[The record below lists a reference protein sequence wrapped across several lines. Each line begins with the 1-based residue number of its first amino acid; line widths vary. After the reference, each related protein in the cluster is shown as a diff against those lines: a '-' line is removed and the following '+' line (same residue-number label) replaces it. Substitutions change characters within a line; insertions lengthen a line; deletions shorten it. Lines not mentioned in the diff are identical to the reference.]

1 MKLHQLKP
9 GARFTVVGL
18 GSAEYQLLKL
28 GSCSALVRPT
38 KGRRIK
44 GFNTFDG
51 RHINPFTR
59 PSDPTRISLNT
70 SVEEI

>member
-1 MKLHQLKP
+1 MKLHELKP

-18 GSAEYQLLKL
+18 DTEYQLLKL
-28 GSCSALVRPT
+28 GSCSALVRAT
-38 KGRRIK
+38 TGRRIK
-44 GFNTFDG
+44 GFDTFDG

-70 SVEEI
+70 NVEEI